1 MKLDIESDKVLEAAK
16 QCPQAEKVLKTLFP
30 QVFGEKY
37 SRGTR
42 FAFTQ
47 FGECK
52 NYILCK
58 NRTRSIRL
66 IDVGT
71 GDVWQGASVISN
83 NDELYIS
90 SEEFNFLVGDYKFY
104 KI

>member
-16 QCPQAEKVLKTLFP
+16 QCPQAETVLKTLFP

-47 FGECK
+47 FGQCK

-58 NRTRSIRL
+58 NRTRRIRL

-71 GDVWQGASVISN
+71 GDVWQDTSIIVG
-83 NDELYIS
+83 NDDLYIS
-90 SEEFNFLVGDYKFY
+90 SDEFNALVGDYRFY
-104 KI
+104 RI